1 MNFINYK
8 NNFNTLKYGLRIS
21 KFSQNNDYNY
31 SNINTNNLTL
41 CQGKST
47 YVNANPI
54 NNNRLSLSN
63 TNNKPSNRSYI
74 GIYDKPGGYQII
86 TTNDCCDNI
95 IYIHTPNLVNNHNS
109 INNCNC
115 NKIKRYTTVSLDNS
129 YNYKKIL
136 SNREYLINKNKTYNQ
151 NLPMSNKINLD
162 TLYNTSTYLDK
173 CIENNN
179 SNIIFQP
186 SNKQFQIQGSVTS
199 STKILNAK
207 YNTLNKY
214 ENNKDNLDTKRNNL
228 NTITNESCCKP
239 MKLSYKKHIKILK

>member
-8 NNFNTLKYGLRIS
+8 NNFNTLKYGIRIS
-21 KFSQNNDYNY
+21 KFSQNNDYSYN
-31 SNINTNNLTL
+31 NINTNNLTL

-63 TNNKPSNRSYI
+63 TNNNSSNKPSNRSYI

-95 IYIHTPNLVNNHNS
+95 IYIHTPNLVNNYNS
-109 INNCNC
+109 IENCNC

-151 NLPMSNKINLD
+151 NLPMTNNINLLQED
-162 TLYNTSTYLDK
+162 
-173 CIENNN
+173 CIQKNNI
-179 SNIIFQP
+179 NIIFVP
-186 SNKQFQIQGSVTS
+186 SNKKFQTQGSVTS

-214 ENNKDNLDTKRNNL
+214 ENNKNNLDTKKDNL
-228 NTITNESCCKP
+228 DKIINDSCCKP
-239 MKLSYKKHIKILK
+239 TNLSYKKRIRILK

>member
-21 KFSQNNDYNY
+21 KFSQNNDYSYN
-31 SNINTNNLTL
+31 NINTNNLTK

-54 NNNRLSLSN
+54 NNNRLTLSN
-63 TNNKPSNRSYI
+63 NNNKPSNRSYI

-95 IYIHTPNLVNNHNS
+95 IYIHTPNLVNNYNS
-109 INNCNC
+109 IENCNC

-129 YNYKKIL
+129 YNYKKIS

-151 NLPMSNKINLD
+151 NLPMTNNINLLQED
-162 TLYNTSTYLDK
+162 
-173 CIENNN
+173 CIEKNNI
-179 SNIIFQP
+179 NIIFVP
-186 SNKQFQIQGSVTS
+186 SNKKFQTQGSVTS

-214 ENNKDNLDTKRNNL
+214 ENNKNNLDPKKDNLDK
-228 NTITNESCCKP
+228 TINDSCCKP
-239 MKLSYKKHIKILK
+239 INLSYKKRIKILK

>member
-8 NNFNTLKYGLRIS
+8 NNFNTFKYGLRIS

-31 SNINTNNLTL
+31 NNTNENNLTHYE
-41 CQGKST
+41 GKST

-54 NNNRLSLSN
+54 NNNRLTLSN
-63 TNNKPSNRSYI
+63 NNNKPSNRSYI
-74 GIYDKPGGYQII
+74 GIYDRPGGYQII

-162 TLYNTSTYLDK
+162 TLYDSSTYINK

-186 SNKQFQIQGSVTS
+186 SNKKFQKQGSVTS

-228 NTITNESCCKP
+228 NSITNECYCKP
-239 MKLSYKKHIKILK
+239 MKFSYKKHIKILK

>member
-21 KFSQNNDYNY
+21 KFSQNNDYSYN
-31 SNINTNNLTL
+31 NINTNNLTK

-54 NNNRLSLSN
+54 NNNRLTLSN
-63 TNNKPSNRSYI
+63 NNNKPSNRSYI

-95 IYIHTPNLVNNHNS
+95 IYIHTPNLVNNYNS
-109 INNCNC
+109 IENCNC

-151 NLPMSNKINLD
+151 NLPITNNINLD
-162 TLYNTSTYLDK
+162 QEDCIQKNNT
-173 CIENNN
+173 
-179 SNIIFQP
+179 NIIFVP
-186 SNKQFQIQGSVTS
+186 SNKKFQTQGSVTS

-214 ENNKDNLDTKRNNL
+214 ENNKNNLDPKKDNLDK
-228 NTITNESCCKP
+228 TINDSCCKP
-239 MKLSYKKHIKILK
+239 INLSYKKRIKILK

>member
-31 SNINTNNLTL
+31 TNINTNDLSL

-54 NNNRLSLSN
+54 NNNRLTLSN
-63 TNNKPSNRSYI
+63 TNNNSSNKPSNRSYI

-95 IYIHTPNLVNNHNS
+95 IYIHTPNLVNNYNS
-109 INNCNC
+109 IENCNC

-151 NLPMSNKINLD
+151 NLPMTNNINLLQED
-162 TLYNTSTYLDK
+162 
-173 CIENNN
+173 CIQKNNI
-179 SNIIFQP
+179 NIIFVP
-186 SNKQFQIQGSVTS
+186 SNKKFQTQGSVTS

-207 YNTLNKY
+207 YSTLNKY
-214 ENNKDNLDTKRNNL
+214 ENNKNNLDPKKDNLDKIIND
-228 NTITNESCCKP
+228 SCCKP
-239 MKLSYKKHIKILK
+239 INLSYKKRIRILK

>member
-8 NNFNTLKYGLRIS
+8 NNFNTLKYGIRIS
-21 KFSQNNDYNY
+21 KFSQNNNYNY
-31 SNINTNNLTL
+31 TNINTNNLTL

-63 TNNKPSNRSYI
+63 TNNNSSNKPSNRSYI
-74 GIYDKPGGYQII
+74 GIYDRPGGYQII

-95 IYIHTPNLVNNHNS
+95 IYIHTPNLVNNYNS
-109 INNCNC
+109 IENCNC

-151 NLPMSNKINLD
+151 NLPITNNINLD
-162 TLYNTSTYLDK
+162 QEDCIQKNNT
-173 CIENNN
+173 
-179 SNIIFQP
+179 NIIFVP
-186 SNKQFQIQGSVTS
+186 SNKKFQTQGSVTS

-214 ENNKDNLDTKRNNL
+214 ENNKNNLDPKKDNLDK
-228 NTITNESCCKP
+228 TINDSCCKP
-239 MKLSYKKHIKILK
+239 INLSYKKRIKILK

>member
-31 SNINTNNLTL
+31 NNINTNNLTK

-54 NNNRLSLSN
+54 NNNRLTLSN
-63 TNNKPSNRSYI
+63 NNNKPSNRSYI

-95 IYIHTPNLVNNHNS
+95 IYIHTPNLVNNYNS
-109 INNCNC
+109 IENCNC

-129 YNYKKIL
+129 YNYKKIS

-151 NLPMSNKINLD
+151 NLPMTNNINLLQED
-162 TLYNTSTYLDK
+162 
-173 CIENNN
+173 CIQKNNI
-179 SNIIFQP
+179 NIIFVP
-186 SNKQFQIQGSVTS
+186 SNKKFQTQGSVTS

-214 ENNKDNLDTKRNNL
+214 ENNKNNLDPKKDNLDK
-228 NTITNESCCKP
+228 TINDSCCKP
-239 MKLSYKKHIKILK
+239 INLSYKKRIKILK

>member
-8 NNFNTLKYGLRIS
+8 NNNNASKHGIHIS
-21 KFSQNNDYNY
+21 KFTQNKEYNY
-31 SNINTNNLTL
+31 SNINIHGKTK

-54 NNNRLSLSN
+54 NSNRLSSSN
-63 TNNKPSNRSYI
+63 TINNSSNNPSNRSYI
-74 GIYDKPGGYQII
+74 GIYDRPGGYQII

-95 IYIHTPNLVNNHNS
+95 VYIHTPNLINNYNS
-109 INNCNC
+109 LDNCNC
-115 NKIKRYTTVSLDNS
+115 NKIKRYTTTSLDVS

-151 NLPMSNKINLD
+151 NLPKTNNINL
-162 TLYNTSTYLDK
+162 TKSE
-173 CIENNN
+173 CINNN
-179 SNIIFQP
+179 NINIQFSP
-186 SNKQFQIQGSVTS
+186 SNTKFQTQGGVTS

-214 ENNKDNLDTKRNNL
+214 DNNTDNNSERILNN
-228 NTITNESCCKP
+228 NCCKP
-239 MKLSYKKHIKILK
+239 VNMSYKKRIRLLK